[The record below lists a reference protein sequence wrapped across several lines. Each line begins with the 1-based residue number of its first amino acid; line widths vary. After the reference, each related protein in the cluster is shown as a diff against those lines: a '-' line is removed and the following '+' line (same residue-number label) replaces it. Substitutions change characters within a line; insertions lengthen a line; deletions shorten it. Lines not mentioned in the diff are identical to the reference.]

1 MMELDAFS
9 GQVEV
14 LHQRLQTLRQQKG
27 GASVRQPKLSTEVLE
42 ELGTA
47 LEELHVAQAELQQ
60 QNEELI
66 ATRHVIETERQ
77 RYQELFEFA
86 PDGYLVTDAQGM
98 IREANRAAA
107 TLLRVRQTFLIGKP
121 FVIFMAA
128 GEREALGALLIELQ
142 EGSRAVREWEARLQP
157 REAQPFSAA
166 LTVTPAYDS
175 RRKVAALRWL
185 LRDITARKRA
195 EEALREA
202 HDELERRVQERTADL
217 RHANETLRAEI
228 VERQRIE
235 EELRQAKEA
244 AESADRAKTE
254 FLATMSHE
262 LRTPLGVILGYDDLL
277 LEGTFGS
284 LTTEQL
290 RPLRRVNENAK
301 ELLDLINAILD
312 LSRLEAGRLP
322 IETREIHLP
331 DLLATLK
338 DETQGLQ
345 EQSGLSFVWR
355 IAERLPSLQTDPG
368 KLKIVLKNLIG
379 NAVKFT
385 KQGSITV
392 TARSCEGGVEVSVTD
407 TGIGIPREALAI
419 IFESFRQVQSSSTEQ
434 YKGTG
439 LGLHI
444 VKRLLELLGGS
455 VVVESEVGRGSTFR
469 VWMPLLSELGK
480 PGKPD

>member
-1 MMELDAFS
+1 MMKLDAFS
-9 GQVEV
+9 GKVEV
-14 LHQRLQTLRQQKG
+14 LHQRLRTLRQQN
-27 GASVRQPKLSTEVLE
+27 AAPVRPKLSIEILE

-66 ATRHVIETERQ
+66 ATRHTVETERQ

-107 TLLRVRQTFLIGKP
+107 AFLQVRQTFLIGKP

-128 GEREALGALLIELQ
+128 GEREALRVLLTQLQ
-142 EGSRAVREWEARLQP
+142 EGSPASREWEVRLQP

-166 LTVTPAYDS
+166 LTVVPAYDS

-195 EEALREA
+195 EEELREA
-202 HDELERRVQERTADL
+202 HDKLERRVQERTVDL
-217 RHANETLRAEI
+217 RQANETLRAEI

-235 EELRQAKEA
+235 KELRHAKEA
-244 AESADRAKTE
+244 AESANRAKTE

-262 LRTPLGVILGYDDLL
+262 LRTPLHIIMGYTDLMM
-277 LEGTFGS
+277 EGEFGAVRE
-284 LTTEQL
+284 EQKD
-290 RPLRRVNENAK
+290 RLRRMK
-301 ELLDLINAILD
+301 RSTYELLDLITAALD
-312 LSRLEAGRLP
+312 ISRLEAGRLP
-322 IETREIHLP
+322 IDIKEVQIAA
-331 DLLATLK
+331 LLDELQE
-338 DETQGLQ
+338 ETQGLQ
-345 EQSGLSFVWR
+345 EHSALDFVWQV
-355 IAERLPSLQTDPG
+355 EPDLPCIRTDLE

-385 KQGSITV
+385 KEGSITIM
-392 TARSCEGGVEVSVTD
+392 ARSRGGGIEISTAD
-407 TGIGIPREALAI
+407 TGIGIPREELLT
-419 IFESFRQVQSSSTEQ
+419 IFDPFQQGENSTEGL
-434 YKGTG
+434 YKGAG

-444 VKRLLELLGGS
+444 VKRMLTLLGGRIE
-455 VVVESEVGRGSTFR
+455 VESDVGQGSTFR
-469 VWMPLLSELGK
+469 VWVPIDK
-480 PGKPD
+480 DH